1 MSVVPLPITDN
12 RHARRDRQPSTVTD
26 TRMNGLPMTEL
37 IQRQF
42 PQWVLGAHQY
52 CGDETLLIKREG
64 LLEACRFLRDDS
76 RTAFKF
82 LMDLTCVDYLTFGKR
97 LESMPT
103 TVTPSPLP
111 YFMKPKP
118 VTESWERIGDRAGTI
133 PAGDRAGKL
142 RSGEEVSATAGL
154 PTEEVPRAAERAA
167 ADGARFEVV
176 YHLYSH
182 THTRRLR
189 VKVPVGAAD
198 AVVDSVTGL
207 WKAADWFEREVWD
220 MFGIRFEGHPTLK
233 RILMYEP
240 FDGHPLR
247 KDYPVRKRQPLIGP
261 VN

>member
-1 MSVVPLPITDN
+1 MSENLSLS
-12 RHARRDRQPSTVTD
+12 ALMQ
-26 TRMNGLPMTEL
+26 E
-37 IQRQF
+37 QF
-42 PQWVLGAHQY
+42 PQWVLGTHQY
-52 CGDETLLIKREG
+52 RGDETLLIKREG
-64 LLEACRFLRDDS
+64 LLEVCRFLRDDP
-76 RTAFKF
+76 RTAFNF

-103 TVTPSPLP
+103 TATPSPLP

-118 VTESWERIGDRAGTI
+118 VTEQWERTGDRAGTI
-133 PAGDRAGKL
+133 RAGDRAGNIL
-142 RSGEEVSATAGL
+142 SGEEVSAAAGP

-167 ADGARFEVV
+167 ADGARLEVV

-182 THTRRLR
+182 TRTRRLR
-189 VKVPVGAAD
+189 LKVPVGAAD

-220 MFGIRFEGHPTLK
+220 MFGVRFEGHPNLK

-247 KDYPVRKRQPLIGP
+247 KDYPVNKRQPLLGP
-261 VN
+261 TN

>member
-1 MSVVPLPITDN
+1 
-12 RHARRDRQPSTVTD
+12 
-26 TRMNGLPMTEL
+26 MTEL

-52 CGDETLLIKREG
+52 RGDETLLIKREG

-118 VTESWERIGDRAGTI
+118 VTEQWERTG
-133 PAGDRAGKL
+133 
-142 RSGEEVSATAGL
+142 
-154 PTEEVPRAAERAA
+154 A
-167 ADGARFEVV
+167 ADARFEVV

-182 THTRRLR
+182 ARTRRLR

-220 MFGIRFEGHPTLK
+220 MFGIRFTGHPNLK
-233 RILMYEP
+233 RIMMYDS
-240 FDGHPLR
+240 FQGHPLR
-247 KDYPVRKRQPLIGP
+247 KDYPVNKRQPLLGP
-261 VN
+261 LN

>member
-1 MSVVPLPITDN
+1 
-12 RHARRDRQPSTVTD
+12 
-26 TRMNGLPMTEL
+26 MNGLPMTEL

-52 CGDETLLIKREG
+52 RGDETLLIKREG

-111 YFMKPKP
+111 YFMTPKP
-118 VTESWERIGDRAGTI
+118 VSEQW
-133 PAGDRAGKL
+133 
-142 RSGEEVSATAGL
+142 
-154 PTEEVPRAAERAA
+154 ERAA

-220 MFGIRFEGHPTLK
+220 MFGIRFTGHPNLK
-233 RILMYEP
+233 RIMMYDS
-240 FDGHPLR
+240 FQGHPLR
-247 KDYPVRKRQPLIGP
+247 KDYPVNKRQPLLGP
-261 VN
+261 LN